1 MADDRIVELMSSI
14 DGFALERDWN
24 RFHTPNHLAMSV
36 AIEAAELMELFQW
49 MTADEASEAVGDPA
63 VKESLRDEIADVL
76 IYLLRLCSVT
86 GVDPI
91 EAASSKLER
100 NRSRTWDR

>member
-1 MADDRIVELMSSI
+1 MADDRIIELMSSI
-14 DGFALERDWN
+14 DGFAKEREWN
-24 RFHTPNHLAMSV
+24 RFHTPNYLAMSV

-49 MTADEASEAVGDPA
+49 MSVDEAWEAVGSPA
-63 VKESLRDEIADVL
+63 IKESLKDEVADVL

-100 NRSRTWDR
+100 NRTRTWDR